1 MNQPFRKYKPAPGQ
15 WSLRNR
21 LVVGVVILGALG
33 IAASD
38 LAAQTA
44 FRTFLIAQVDAQLE
58 SVAGGSLLRLDR
70 AGIYNEDD
78 EPTSENQPLFQPFEP
93 LREVPSDITITLL
106 DAQGNI
112 LGTVGDSQSPQ
123 RIQTLVAGLT
133 PTDVQ
138 EYKNQ
143 PFTLD
148 SRGSSSDYRVLARL
162 LPSSAGSVITA
173 VSLGGVEKSMNQLRF
188 LFLAVGFLVLIILG
202 FISRRIIGI
211 SLRPLTSVEETAEAF
226 ARGDFSA
233 RLPEA
238 RSDTE
243 VGRLTSAL
251 NQMLQRIEESF
262 SVKVA
267 SEEKLRRFVADASHE
282 LRTPLTAIRGFAEL
296 HRQGAIQGEEKTA
309 ELVRRIEQESV
320 RMSSLVEDLLLL
332 ARLDQ
337 SREMAMEPVDI
348 STLIKEAVA
357 SARAAGPSHEISVE
371 LPDEDLFVLG
381 DSLRIHQVIANLL
394 ANARIHT
401 PAGTKIV
408 VTGKQDESGTFV
420 SVADNGPGLS
430 DESQAKI
437 FERFYR
443 ADPSRVRN
451 GVEGTGLG
459 LSIVDAVMKA
469 HKGNVSV
476 NSELGK
482 GATFTLFFP
491 IQDL

>member
-21 LVVGVVILGALG
+21 LVVGVVILGALA
-33 IAASD
+33 ISASD

-70 AGIYNEDD
+70 AGIDDGNE
-78 EPTSENQPLFQPFEP
+78 ETTEVQPLFQPFEP
-93 LREVPSDITITLL
+93 LREVPSDISITLL

-112 LGTVGDSQSPQ
+112 LGTVGDNQSPQ
-123 RIQTLVAGLT
+123 RIQTLVMGFT
-133 PTDVQ
+133 PADVRK
-138 EYKNQ
+138 YNNQ

-148 SRGSSSDYRVLARL
+148 SRGSAADYRVLART

-173 VSLGGVEKSMNQLRF
+173 VSLNGVEKAMNQLRF
-188 LFLAVGFLVLIILG
+188 LFLAVGFLVLIVLA
-202 FISRRIIGI
+202 FIARRIIGI
-211 SLRPLTSVEETAEAF
+211 SLRPLTSVEKTAEAF

-233 RLPEA
+233 RLPETN
-238 RSDTE
+238 SDTE

-262 SVKVA
+262 AVKVA
-267 SEEKLRRFVADASHE
+267 SEDKLRRFVADASHE

-296 HRQGAIQGEEKTA
+296 HRQGAIAGEEKTA
-309 ELVRRIEQESV
+309 ELIRRIEQESV
-320 RMSSLVEDLLLL
+320 RMTSLVEDLLLL

-337 SREMAMEPVDI
+337 SREMTMEPVDV

-357 SARAAGPSHEISVE
+357 SAQAAGPDYEISIE
-371 LPDEDLFVLG
+371 LPEEDVFVLG

-394 ANARIHT
+394 ANARTHT
-401 PAGTKIV
+401 PSGTRIV
-408 VTGKQDESGTFV
+408 VSARQDDSGVYV
-420 SVADNGPGLS
+420 SVSDNGPGLS
-430 DESQAKI
+430 AESQVKI

-443 ADPSRVRN
+443 ADTSRVRN

-459 LSIVDAVMKA
+459 LSIVDAVMQA
-469 HKGNVSV
+469 HGGNVSV
-476 NSELGK
+476 ESELGK

-491 IQDL
+491 IREL